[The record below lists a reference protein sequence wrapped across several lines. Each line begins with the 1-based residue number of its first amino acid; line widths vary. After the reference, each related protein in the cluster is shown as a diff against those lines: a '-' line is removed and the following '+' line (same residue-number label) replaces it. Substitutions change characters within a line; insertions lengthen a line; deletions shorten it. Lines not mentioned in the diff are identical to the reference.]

1 MATVADAIQYSRQLS
16 QTDSG
21 GITDTLGLTFASD
34 AKNNII
40 LAMVQRSIDAAQTA
54 EAYATILP
62 SDNPPGRF
70 AWPTDMLALK
80 TVEVNFN
87 GSSQTNYVQAQP
99 MDVANIQFVSFDY
112 LRANQPTTWPL
123 FDNRGDTAELFPTPT
138 VSTLVRI
145 FYFKQPVDYSATS
158 DTIAYPISID
168 YRCLGARIAALYAL
182 SQGQTGMKNRYT
194 VSVMT
199 AFENE
204 YQSRLKNMISILA
217 PTSQQPIQPTPLL
230 ISGWQY

>member
-1 MATVADAIQYSRQLS
+1 MALVSDAITYARQIS
-16 QTDSG
+16 QTDSV
-21 GITDTLGLTFASD
+21 GITDALGLAFASD
-34 AKNNII
+34 AKNNMI
-40 LAMVQRSIDAAQTA
+40 LAMVERSVDAAQTA

-70 AWPTDMLALK
+70 AWPTDMLSLK

-87 GSSQTNYVQAQP
+87 GSAQTNYLQAQP
-99 MDVANIQFVSFDY
+99 MDVANIQFVSFDF
-112 LRANQPTTWPL
+112 LRANQSQQYPL

-145 FYFKQPVDYSATS
+145 FYFKQPTDYSATS

-168 YRCLGARIAALYAL
+168 YKALGARIAALYAL

-204 YQSRLKNMISILA
+204 YQSRLKSIISILS
-217 PTSQQPIQPTPLL
+217 PSSQQPIQPTPLQ
-230 ISGWQY
+230 ISGWVY